1 VPVSELIHPS
11 ALELHTRRAARSFCA
26 AVLAV
31 LLIGCANQAEEDDP
45 VPTANEGREI
55 IATALR
61 FDVSAR
67 SGHASITFAGS
78 SQQGAS
84 LEVGD
89 LIIDSV
95 SVPFAVTG
103 RRMDLALPAAGA
115 PGAVEIAFRY
125 RLHDDFTGA
134 SPGGFTF
141 LWPAHCSNLFPCHSA
156 PSDGVS
162 FTLAVS
168 GLPAGQSAVYAGT
181 IGPEAPA
188 YQVAWAIGAY
198 TEVPLGSTR
207 AGTQVSVWHQAGE
220 ATAALEGTRLLVAAF
235 DWFEQNIGPYR
246 FGRQVG
252 TVSVDWP
259 GGSFGGMEHHPRWHI
274 DRDSLADPVLNVHE
288 AAHGWFGDGV
298 RLRCWEDFVLSE
310 GTATYLA
317 ARALEAVAP
326 EVGAQVWRRY
336 AAQLA
341 VIPGA
346 TPVWPSTCGQ
356 VGVVEAGLA
365 TNAPY
370 IRGAFFYKGVADKVG
385 AEQLDHALAAFYTEH
400 AGASATMDQMLQTLE
415 RVTGYDPRRCA
426 EQWLRSRERP
436 SPGPCP

>member
-1 VPVSELIHPS
+1 
-11 ALELHTRRAARSFCA
+11 
-26 AVLAV
+26 
-31 LLIGCANQAEEDDP
+31 
-45 VPTANEGREI
+45 
-55 IATALR
+55 
-61 FDVSAR
+61 
-67 SGHASITFAGS
+67 
-78 SQQGAS
+78 
-84 LEVGD
+84 
-89 LIIDSV
+89 
-95 SVPFAVTG
+95 
-103 RRMDLALPAAGA
+103 
-115 PGAVEIAFRY
+115 
-125 RLHDDFTGA
+125 LHDDFTGA

-188 YQVAWAIGAY
+188 YQVAWAIGSY

-288 AAHGWFGDGV
+288 AAHGWFGNGV

-310 GTATYLA
+310 GTSTYLA

-356 VGVVEAGLA
+356 VGVVEAGLPPTRLTSA
-365 TNAPY
+365 VPFSTRAWPTRSAPSSSTT
-370 IRGAFFYKGVADKVG
+370 R
-385 AEQLDHALAAFYTEH
+385 
-400 AGASATMDQMLQTLE
+400 
-415 RVTGYDPRRCA
+415 
-426 EQWLRSRERP
+426 WRP
-436 SPGPCP
+436 STPNMQAPAPRWTKCSRRWSALPATTPGAAPSSGCGAASVRVPGPVLDS